1 MEYKTHGVC
10 AREIKFDLD
19 GDTVKSVEFVGGRL
33 RQYTGSCPSRRRY
46 EGRRCHRTYGRNPLW
61 CKIYILSRPA
71 CTSIKRSY
79 WKIKNNRDKHTIF
92 QVFMQFVSFYFYS
105 FYKGTISVSASQ
117 YVVFTLLFWFFSV
130 AFSIGK

>member
-19 GDTVKSVEFVGGRL
+19 GDQIRRICWRLL

-46 EGRRCHRTYGRNPLW
+46 EGRRCHRTHGRNPLRR
-61 CKIYILSRPA
+61 KIYILSRPA